1 MKAGGLEVLVMARYL
16 ITYHG
21 PGMPHDPAAVGAARE
36 AFMAW
41 AQKTGAALVD
51 PGSPIAGYRT
61 VGGPAEGAVLGWSV
75 IEADRPE
82 DVPALLEDHPFV
94 GRGGSLQINEPAG

>member
-1 MKAGGLEVLVMARYL
+1 MARYL

-21 PGMPHDPAAVGAARE
+21 PGMPLDPAAARQARE

-41 AQKTGAALVD
+41 AQKAGAALVE

-61 VGGPAEGAVLGWSV
+61 VGGPAEGPVLGWSV
-75 IEADRPE
+75 IEADDP
-82 DVPALLEDHPFV
+82 DHVAAMLDDHPFV
-94 GRGGSLQINEPAG
+94 SRGGSLQINEPAGI